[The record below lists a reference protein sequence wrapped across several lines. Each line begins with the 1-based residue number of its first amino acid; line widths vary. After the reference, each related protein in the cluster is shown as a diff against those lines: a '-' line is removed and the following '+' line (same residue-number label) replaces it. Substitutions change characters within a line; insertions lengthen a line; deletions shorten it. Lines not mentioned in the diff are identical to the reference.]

1 MNLKRTRYQQGSL
14 IIERR
19 KNGPPVWVYRW
30 RENGPGG
37 LRIKRKQIL
46 GTKLQFPT
54 KAAAAREV
62 DGLRLKINCES
73 SASTSQTLTIS
84 ELIAH
89 YRMVELAANGSKTR
103 CTRAVYEHHLNAV
116 IIPRWGDFRL
126 GDVKAVAVEAWL
138 KGLRFAPSTK
148 VKTRNVMSALYQHAM
163 RYEWATSNPIRLVRQ
178 SGKRLREPDVLTP
191 QEVAALLAELQ
202 EPCRT
207 LVLVASTTGLRRG
220 ELFGLKW
227 EDVDFKCGELR
238 IVRSVVDQIEGA
250 TKTAGSRRPLPM
262 MAEVS
267 KTLRSWKTATE
278 YNKESDWVFAS
289 PQSLGKKPYW
299 PDMLL
304 KRHVKAAAELVG
316 ITKVIGW
323 HTFRRTLAT
332 LLQSS
337 GASVKTTQELMRH
350 SSPVMTLGTYAQAVT
365 SDKRE
370 AQRNVAALFIVK
382 SAGKKGKS
390 AA

>member
-1 MNLKRTRYQQGSL
+1 MDFKRTRYQQGSL
-14 IIERR
+14 TIEKR
-19 KNGPPVWVYRW
+19 KTGPPVWIYRW
-30 RENGPGG
+30 RENCPNGI
-37 LRIKRKQIL
+37 RIKRKQIV
-46 GTKLQFPT
+46 GTKVQFPT

-62 DGLRLKINCES
+62 AGLRLNVNIE
-73 SASTSQTLTIS
+73 STSSNAPLTVS
-84 ELIAH
+84 QLIAH
-89 YRMVELAANGSKTR
+89 YKEIELGANSGKTR
-103 CTRAVYEHHLNAV
+103 CTRAVYEHHLDSLIAA
-116 IIPRWGDFRL
+116 RWGEYRL

-138 KGLRFAPSTK
+138 NGLSFAPATK
-148 VKTRNVMSALYQHAM
+148 SKTKNVMSALFQHAL

-178 SGKRLREPDVLTP
+178 SGKRLKDPDILTP
-191 QEVAALLAELQ
+191 QEVSALLAELQ

-207 LVLVASTTGLRRG
+207 LVLVASATGLRRG

-227 EDVDFKCGELR
+227 EDVDFKRGELR
-238 IVRSVVDQIEGA
+238 IVRSVVDQVEGE

-262 MAEVS
+262 MAEIS
-267 KTLRSWKTATE
+267 KTFRSWKKATK
-278 YNKESDWVFAS
+278 YNKDSDWVFAS

-304 KRHVKAAAELVG
+304 KRHIRPAVERLA

-350 SSPVMTLGTYAQAVT
+350 SSPVMTLSTYAQAVT

-370 AQRNVAALFIVK
+370 AQTNVAALFVVK
-382 SAGKKGKS
+382 SGDKRKS
-390 AA
+390 RAA

>member
-1 MNLKRTRYQQGSL
+1 MDLTRTRYQQGSL
-14 IIERR
+14 TIEQR

-30 RENGPGG
+30 RENCPGG
-37 LRIKRKQIL
+37 ARVKRKQIV
-46 GTKLQFPT
+46 GTKLRFPT
-54 KAAAAREV
+54 RTAAAREV
-62 DGLRLKINCES
+62 DGLRLNINCES
-73 SASTSQTLTIS
+73 SASASQTLTVS

-89 YRMVELAANGSKTR
+89 YKTVELAENGSKTR
-103 CTRAVYEHHLNAV
+103 CTRAVYEHHLNAL
-116 IIPRWGDFRL
+116 ITPRWGAFRL

-138 KGLRFAPSTK
+138 KGLQFAPTTK
-148 VKTRNVMSALYQHAM
+148 AKTRNVMSALYQHAM
-163 RYEWATSNPIRLVRQ
+163 RYEWAASNPIRLVRQ

-191 QEVAALLAELQ
+191 QEVTALAAELQ

-227 EDVDFKCGELR
+227 EDVDFKRGELR
-238 IVRSVVDQIEGA
+238 IVRSIVDQIEGA

-267 KTLRSWKTATE
+267 KTLRSWKAATE
-278 YNKESDWVFAS
+278 YNKDGDWVFAS

-304 KRHVKAAAELVG
+304 KRHIKPAAERAE

-370 AQRNVAALFIVK
+370 AQSNVAALFVVK
-382 SAGKKGKS
+382 STGKKRK

>member
-1 MNLKRTRYQQGSL
+1 MRTRYQQGSL
-14 IIERR
+14 TIEQR

-30 RENGPGG
+30 RESCTDGT
-37 LRIKRKQIL
+37 RVKRKQIV
-46 GTKLQFPT
+46 GTKLRFPT
-54 KAAAAREV
+54 RSAAAREV
-62 DGLRLKINCES
+62 DGLRLNINCES
-73 SASTSQTLTIS
+73 GASTSQSLTVS

-89 YRMVELAANGSKTR
+89 YKTVELAENGSKTR
-103 CTRAVYEHHLNAV
+103 CTRAVYEHHLDA
-116 IIPRWGDFRL
+116 IIVPRWGAFSL
-126 GDVKAVAVEAWL
+126 GEVKPVAVEAWL
-138 KGLRFAPSTK
+138 KGLHFAPNTK
-148 VKTRNVMSALYQHAM
+148 AKTRNVMSALYQHAM
-163 RYEWATSNPIRLVRQ
+163 RYEWAISNPIRLVRQ

-191 QEVAALLAELQ
+191 QEVTALLAELQ

-227 EDVDFKCGELR
+227 EDVDFKRGEIR
-238 IVRSVVDQIEGA
+238 IVRSIVDQIEGT
-250 TKTAGSRRPLPM
+250 TKTAGSQRPLPRM
-262 MAEVS
+262 EEVS
-267 KTLRSWKTATE
+267 KALRTWKAATR
-278 YNKESDWVFAS
+278 YSKDTDWVFAS

-299 PDMLL
+299 PGMLL
-304 KRHVKAAAELVG
+304 KRHIKPAAERAG

-323 HTFRRTLAT
+323 HTFRRTFAT

-365 SDKRE
+365 SDKRQ
-370 AQRNVAALFIVK
+370 AQSNVAALFVVK
-382 SAGKKGKS
+382 VGKKRK

>member
-1 MNLKRTRYQQGSL
+1 MDLKRTRYQQGSL
-14 IIERR
+14 TIERR

-30 RENGPGG
+30 RENYPGG
-37 LRIKRKQIL
+37 KRVKRKRIL
-46 GTKLQFPT
+46 GNKCQFPT
-54 KAAAAREV
+54 KAAAMREV
-62 DGLRLKINCES
+62 DGLRLNINCES
-73 SASTSQTLTIS
+73 SCSSSQALTVS
-84 ELIAH
+84 ELVAH
-89 YRMVELAANGSKTR
+89 YKTVELAATGPKTR
-103 CTRAVYEHHLNAV
+103 CTRAVYEHQLNA
-116 IIPRWGDFRL
+116 IILPRWGQFRL
-126 GDVKAVAVEAWL
+126 GDVKATAVEAWL
-138 KGLRFAPSTK
+138 NGLPFAPATK
-148 VKTRNVMSALYQHAM
+148 TKTRSVMSAVYQHAL
-163 RYEWATSNPIRLVRQ
+163 RYEWAISNPIRLVRQ
-178 SGKRLREPDVLTP
+178 SAKRLREPDVLAP

-227 EDVDFKCGELR
+227 EDVDFKRGELR
-238 IVRSVVDQIEGA
+238 IVRSVVDQIEGP

-267 KTLRSWKTATE
+267 KTLRTWKSATR
-278 YNKESDWVFAS
+278 YNKDSDWVFAS

-304 KRHVKAAAELVG
+304 KRHIKPAAEFVG
-316 ITKVIGW
+316 IGKVIGW

-370 AQRNVAALFIVK
+370 AQSNVAALFVVK
-382 SAGKKGKS
+382 KAAKGRK